1 MYTFN
6 FRPISSGG
14 FGFGPCTKAYWV
26 LLCFCQ
32 HFVHIHDGAYIDE
45 PRNYSRGAIVQQH
58 LRIFKTLKWPVNL
71 CSAIWFG
78 IIHHAACNREKWSW
92 KFEGLFWDHHGSLY
106 TIRWCKM
113 RCTYWLFCHS
123 GIFSVRNQKHRWV
136 SRKNINKVLEL
147 FHLSMQELF
156 VPNTAYMYIYICFIL
171 FYALYFFIAT
181 YCYAFIVTHIIY
193 WICLWC

>member
-58 LRIFKTLKWPVNL
+58 LRIFKTLKWPVNW
-71 CSAIWFG
+71 CSVIWFG

-113 RCTYWLFCHS
+113 RCIFWLFCHFGS
-123 GIFSVRNQKHRWV
+123 ARIVCTKYCIYVYTYVLCYIFLYCT
-136 SRKNINKVLEL
+136 VLL
-147 FHLSMQELF
+147 CFHSDTYHILNMF
-156 VPNTAYMYIYICFIL
+156 VML
-171 FYALYFFIAT
+171 VLY
-181 YCYAFIVTHIIY
+181 CCWNV
-193 WICLWC
+193 